1 MTDTPACRGDNV
13 TLDGVLAAPDPPPA
27 RVTDS
32 AALALD
38 YADRLVLAAVRD
50 VHQSVARRVF
60 SATRVVGGGV
70 PERIHRSVSTASY
83 SGLSTAM
90 RGSATGLRAL
100 ARRGIG
106 APLESTPSGRQLSSA
121 VNALIGAELAQT
133 GDPAHIRMALRRDA
147 ADVPLEPAA
156 LAQAYPAATGK
167 VVLLLHGL
175 GENDESWRLR
185 VAERGGA
192 YADRIAD
199 GTDWTPLVLR
209 YNTGLHVSD
218 NGAELANFIT
228 GLTER
233 WPVPITS
240 IAFVGHS
247 MGGLLARSTTVQAY
261 ATRKEWVDR
270 VTHVVCLG
278 TPHLGAQLEKVVHLG
293 ARALAWMPESAPF
306 GTILDTRSPGIV
318 DLRHGY
324 VTRDEWEGHD
334 LTARWGQN
342 RIAVAPLPQAR
353 YHFVAATLGRDPH
366 RLTSRVLGDL
376 LVRFSSAS
384 GRGRQ
389 GEPVCDPAEVE
400 HLGSTGH
407 FALLNHP
414 RIAAWLV
421 EWLQRA
427 PDGVQPA

>member
-1 MTDTPACRGDNV
+1 MTDA
-13 TLDGVLAAPDPPPA
+13 
-27 RVTDS
+27 

-38 YADRLVLAAVRD
+38 YADRLILGAVRD
-50 VHQSVARRVF
+50 VHSSVAQRSF
-60 SATRVVGGGV
+60 SATRIVGGRV
-70 PERIHRSVSTASY
+70 PEWIHARVSNAVYAGVSTAI
-83 SGLSTAM
+83 

-106 APLESTPSGRQLSSA
+106 APLESSPSGRQVASA
-121 VNALIGAELAQT
+121 VNALVGAELAES
-133 GDPAHIRMALRRDA
+133 GDPGRIQMALRSHA
-147 ADVPLEPAA
+147 ADVPMDPEA
-156 LAQAYPAATGK
+156 LVRAYPNATGK

-185 VAERGGA
+185 ATEQGSTYEERLGTE
-192 YADRIAD
+192 
-199 GTDWTPLVLR
+199 TDWTPLLLR

-218 NGAELANFIT
+218 NGAELA
-228 GLTER
+228 GLISRLEAS

-247 MGGLLARSTTVQAY
+247 MGGLLARSTTAQAY
-261 ATRKEWVDR
+261 AVGEGWVGK

-293 ARALAWMPESAPF
+293 ARTLASMPESAPF

-334 LTARWGQN
+334 LTATWGQR
-342 RIAVAPLPQAR
+342 RIAVAPLPHAH
-353 YHFVAATLGRDPH
+353 YHFVAATLGRAPH
-366 RLTSRVLGDL
+366 QLASHVLGDV
-376 LVRFSSAS
+376 LVRFPSAS
-384 GRGRQ
+384 GRGRR
-389 GEPVCDPAEVE
+389 GDPVCAPAEVE
-400 HLGSTGH
+400 HLGGTDH

-414 RIAAWLV
+414 QIAAWLV
-421 EWLQRA
+421 QWLQSSA
-427 PDGVQPA
+427 AGVVTA

>member
-1 MTDTPACRGDNV
+1 MATMSALAEVPSPA
-13 TLDGVLAAPDPPPA
+13 PEPA
-27 RVTDS
+27 RLTDS

-38 YADRLVLAAVRD
+38 YADRLVLGAVRD
-50 VHQSVARRVF
+50 VHQSVARRF
-60 SATRVVGGGV
+60 FPATRRVGGGV
-70 PERIHRSVSTASY
+70 PERIHQGMSAALY

-90 RGSATGLRAL
+90 QSSATGLRAL

-106 APLESTPSGRQLSSA
+106 APLESTPAGRQLSSV
-121 VNALIGAELAQT
+121 VNALIGAELAQA
-133 GDPAHIRMALRRDA
+133 GDPARIRMALRRDA
-147 ADVPLEPAA
+147 ADVPLTTEA
-156 LAQAYPAATGK
+156 LAQAHPGATGRI
-167 VVLLLHGL
+167 VLLLHGL

-185 VAERGGA
+185 VAERGGT
-192 YADRIAD
+192 YADRIAAE
-199 GTDWTPLVLR
+199 TDWTPLVLR

-218 NGAELANFIT
+218 NGAELSDFIT
-228 GLTER
+228 RLVVR

-261 ATRKEWVDR
+261 AARQEWVDH

-334 LTARWGQN
+334 LTAKWGQN
-342 RIAVAPLPQAR
+342 RIAVAPLPRAR
-353 YHFVAATLGRDPH
+353 YHFVAATLGRESH
-366 RLTSRVLGDL
+366 HLTSRVLGDL
-376 LVRFSSAS
+376 LVRFPSAS

-389 GEPVCDPAEVE
+389 DEPVCDPAEVE
-400 HLGSTGH
+400 HLGGTDH

-427 PDGVQPA
+427 PDGLDPA